1 MTGANPFVKVWSEQD
16 YRRLS
21 VLMLVAGVAVSS
33 AIPLVTLFLTEVLGV
48 GESAA
53 GLFFLTSLGA
63 PLINLYTGALSD
75 RMQSRVPLVRGIAV
89 WLALGWALMSLSP
102 HPAMAF
108 AVGVVFITFIGAL
121 NAQIFAVLR
130 DVVERKGER
139 REASVMST
147 VRTGYSFGWTLGPVL
162 GSLVAGWAGYRLAFA
177 LTAVLFLF
185 ALIPLAG
192 LRVRRTQRDHEGQRG
207 TEPARPREKPGV
219 RLAVFGLGV
228 T

>member
-1 MTGANPFVKVWSEQD
+1 MTDANPFVKVWYEQD

-33 AIPLVTLFLTEVLGV
+33 AIPLVTLFLTEALGV
-48 GESAA
+48 SESAA

-75 RMQSRVPLVRGIAV
+75 RMKSRVPLVRGIAV

-102 HPAMAF
+102 LPAMVV
-108 AVGVVFITFIGAL
+108 AVGVVFVTFIGAL

-130 DVVERKGER
+130 DVVERNGER

-147 VRTGYSFGWTLGPVL
+147 VRTGYSFG
-162 GSLVAGWAGYRLAFA
+162 
-177 LTAVLFLF
+177 
-185 ALIPLAG
+185 
-192 LRVRRTQRDHEGQRG
+192 
-207 TEPARPREKPGV
+207 
-219 RLAVFGLGV
+219 
-228 T
+228 